1 MKYLIY
7 IIPLFIL
14 NIVYAQNE
22 TFNKEETLE
31 LIAKGHSTIKGEAFA
46 KDNQAPIKGIA
57 IININKKQPAPVGT
71 EVVLIPYTSFLK
83 TGLITTKRPQKK
95 IKNHFLFPK
104 VLLNVLLK
112 PKL

>member
-46 KDNQAPIKGIA
+46 KDKAKSNM
-57 IININKKQPAPVGT
+57 
-71 EVVLIPYTSFLK
+71 
-83 TGLITTKRPQKK
+83 
-95 IKNHFLFPK
+95 
-104 VLLNVLLK
+104 
-112 PKL
+112 